1 VLLETG
7 TNASSFGVDVDV
19 DGELYLAD
27 LGSGSIYRIVA
38 AGG

>member
-7 TNASSFGVDVDV
+7 TNASSFGVDV

-27 LGSGSIYRIVA
+27 LGSGSIYRIVV